1 MSGPEEGQALRVC
14 AFLRDNLHQWL
25 TAPAYKDI
33 PCRVLGPVPAAI
45 AKVNNRY
52 RYRLTLITENNRL
65 MREMVAH
72 LLRCAQSD
80 KRHRGVSI
88 TADIDPMNG

>member
-1 MSGPEEGQALRVC
+1 LR
-14 AFLRDNLHQWL
+14 QWL
-25 TAPAYKDI
+25 ALPAYQGTA
-33 PCRVLGPVPAAI
+33 CRVLGPVPAAI

-52 RYRLTLITENNRL
+52 RYRLTLITENNRP

-72 LLRCAQSD
+72 LLRCAQAD

-88 TADIDPMNG
+88 TADVDPMN